1 MTDNILRLE
10 SATVPL
16 RLLPE
21 NTYLVHATNCIAQWG
36 AGIAAELA
44 TIYPAACQAYKRF
57 CNAAKPNTSDRW
69 PPKSLAGRCL
79 IIPPQESDVE
89 AGAPRVHIVCLFT
102 SYGFGRPNEASGKP
116 GRDGVGKIL
125 SQTQTSLKAFRE
137 QLEARDTAGSGVGA
151 PGVVVYSP
159 LFNSG
164 AFGVP
169 WEKTSA
175 LITTEFDGWNGRW
188 VVLTPPS

>member
-1 MTDNILRLE
+1 MAFQLE

-16 RLLPE
+16 RQLPQ

-44 TIYPAACQAYKRF
+44 TIFPAACQQYKRF
-57 CNAAKPNTSDRW
+57 CNAAKQSPSEKW
-69 PPKSLAGRCL
+69 PPRSLAGKCL
-79 IIPPQESDVE
+79 IIPPQESDVK
-89 AGAPRVHIVCLFT
+89 AGAPRIYIVCLFT
-102 SYGFGRPNEASGKP
+102 SYGFGRPNDATGKP

-137 QLEARDTAGSGVGA
+137 QLEAKSPEAAEAVI
-151 PGVVVYSP
+151 YSP

-169 WEKTSA
+169 WDKTSA
-175 LITTEFDGWNGRW
+175 VIKTEFDGWSGRW